1 MSLPRP
7 NIITV
12 TGGRYLLARNMTFQ
26 IDIEAFQIY
35 DIY

>member
-7 NIITV
+7 NIVVV
-12 TGGRYLLARNMTFQ
+12 TNGRYLLVSNMTFQ
-26 IDIEAFQIY
+26 IDIEVFQIY